1 MTSLP
6 RLAWWTARLAIG
18 LVLIAA
24 ALPKIADPGAFAW
37 AVGRYE
43 IPWVPAGPVAVF
55 LPWLELLAGLAAVA
69 MPALRR
75 GALGLAAALFAGF
88 AAAGAA
94 ALLGGLSIP
103 CGCFSLAADA
113 APLGWTHVAANLA
126 AACAAAAL
134 SVREC
139 PHCGRVIVSEPA
151 SNPTAT

>member
-1 MTSLP
+1 MTPLP
-6 RLAWWTARLAIG
+6 RLASWVARLAIG
-18 LVLIAA
+18 IVLIAA

-55 LPWLELLAGLAAVA
+55 LPWIELLAGLAVVAV
-69 MPALRR
+69 PALRR

-113 APLGWTHVAANLA
+113 TPLGWGHVAANLV
-126 AACAAAAL
+126 AACAGAGLAAWD
-134 SVREC
+134 
-139 PHCGRVIVSEPA
+139 GRRGPA
-151 SNPTAT
+151 

>member
-6 RLAWWTARLAIG
+6 RLASWAARLAVG
-18 LVLIAA
+18 VVLIAA

-55 LPWLELLAGLAAVA
+55 LPWLELLAGLATIAV
-69 MPALRR
+69 PALRR

-126 AACAAAAL
+126 GACVCAAL
-134 SVREC
+134 SARND
-139 PHCGRVIVSEPA
+139 PRSRA
-151 SNPTAT
+151 